1 MIQSSKPIPTYT
13 LLNPVTYSEHG
24 IPNIVY
30 MPQIFHFSDELRFNG
45 AYNLWK
51 MIGLSYNTKTYQ

>member
-30 MPQIFHFSDELRFNG
+30 MPQIFHFPDELRCNG
-45 AYNLWK
+45 A
-51 MIGLSYNTKTYQ
+51 